1 MRHYLL
7 IVTILFFSGY
17 SDLQAYAEKP
27 GNQSAVNPKPDNRQ
41 YKLLQRAV
49 ERYERIKARHDW
61 PPLVMPARSVL
72 KLNDTSPLI
81 SVIKERLELLGDI
94 RRPGPNPD
102 FTLKLEEAVKTFQLR
117 HGLDD
122 DGIVGPAFIKALN
135 VPLDKRIQ
143 QMQVN
148 MERIRLD
155 TMDISGKRIVANIPE
170 YKLYVY
176 ENSKEVLSMDIVVG
190 KITNPTIIFS
200 DTLENVV
207 FSPYWNVPAS
217 IVKNE
222 ILPEINKGTDY
233 LARNNMEIT
242 GKLDGLPII
251 RQKPGPENSLGNVK
265 FLFPNQYDIY
275 FHDTPSKS
283 LFERKNRA
291 FSHGC
296 IRLSEPQ
303 ELAKYLLQ
311 DQSEWNDEKILDAM
325 NAGKEKWVKLR
336 EAIPVSI
343 IYYTAW
349 VDQWGN
355 LNFRDDIYGHD
366 QELQELSLM
375 DSN

>member
-102 FTLKLEEAVKTFQLR
+102 FTLKLEVAVKTFQLR

-296 IRLSEPQ
+296 IRLSEPK

-311 DQSEWNDEKILDAM
+311 DQSEWTDEKILDAM

-366 QELQELSLM
+366 QEQQELSLM